1 MRSPRVVTLSLLLL
15 TACGGGGSQ
24 PAGSSES
31 AQSADEQRPRVAFI
45 TNGVADFWTV
55 AEAGA
60 RKGAEEAKAEVLVL
74 MPARGMEEQKSM
86 VEDCLVRGV
95 DGIAIS
101 PIDPP
106 NQATLIEEAAASCP
120 LITHDSD
127 APDSAR
133 LAYVGMDNYEAGWMA
148 GELAREALPEGGK
161 AAIFI
166 GRLEQDNARRRRQGV
181 IDALLGRTKD
191 ANRFDEPGAQPESE
205 DGRYVLVGT
214 YTDQF
219 DRALG
224 KANVEDALNRYP
236 DLGVAI
242 GLFGYNP
249 PLILE
254 ALKGADAL
262 GRVAIVGFDE
272 DLTTLEGV
280 REGTIVGTVV
290 QDPFAYGRES
300 VRILAGLHRGSAL
313 SDLGVPEG
321 GVLSIPGRRITKE
334 NVDAF
339 QQELEKNLGR

>member
-1 MRSPRVVTLSLLLL
+1 MLAMRRALPESLLCLAMAL
-15 TACGGGGSQ
+15 SSCGGSGEPSG
-24 PAGSSES
+24 A
-31 AQSADEQRPRVAFI
+31 AAPRVAFI

-60 RKGAEEAKAEVLVL
+60 KAGAAEAGVEVLVL
-74 MPARGMEEQKSM
+74 MPGRGMEEQKSM
-86 VEDCLVRGV
+86 VEDCLTREVK
-95 DGIAIS
+95 GIAIS

-106 NQATLIEEAAASCP
+106 NQKALLAEAAAACP

-127 APDSAR
+127 APESSR

-148 GELAREALPEGGK
+148 GELAREALPEGGS

-181 IDALLGRTKD
+181 IDAFLGRSRD
-191 ANRFDEPGAQPESE
+191 ATRYDDPDAQPSSE
-205 DGRYVLVGT
+205 DGRYTLVGT

-219 DRALG
+219 DFARG

-236 DLGVAI
+236 ELGVAV

-262 GRVAIVGFDE
+262 GRVQVVGFDE
-272 DLTTLEGV
+272 DKATLEGV
-280 REGTIVGTVV
+280 RSGTIVGTVV
-290 QDPFAYGRES
+290 QDPYSYGRES
-300 VRILAGLHRGSAL
+300 VRILAGLHAGRSL
-313 SDLGVPEG
+313 SELGVPDG
-321 GVLSIPGRRITKE
+321 GVLSIPARKITAATVE
-334 NVDAF
+334 AF
-339 QQELEKNLGR
+339 QAELDRNLGR

>member
-1 MRSPRVVTLSLLLL
+1 MHRHLLGPLLCLATTLA
-15 TACGGGGSQ
+15 ACGGGG
-24 PAGSSES
+24 PS
-31 AQSADEQRPRVAFI
+31 AAEEPSRPRVAFI

-60 RKGAEEAKAEVLVL
+60 KAGAEAEGVEVLVL
-74 MPARGMEEQKSM
+74 MPGRGMEEQKSM
-86 VEDCLVRGV
+86 VEDCLTRQVK
-95 DGIAIS
+95 GIAIS

-106 NQATLIEEAAASCP
+106 NQQALLAEAAAACP

-148 GELAREALPEGGK
+148 GELAREALPEGGS

-181 IDALLGRTKD
+181 IDAFLGRSRD
-191 ANRFDEPGAQPESE
+191 ATRYDDPDAQPVSE
-205 DGRYVLVGT
+205 DGRFRLVGT

-219 DRALG
+219 DFSRG

-236 DLGVAI
+236 DLGVAV

-262 GRVAIVGFDE
+262 GRVKVVGFDE
-272 DLTTLEGV
+272 DKATLEGV
-280 REGTIVGTVV
+280 RSGTIVGTVV
-290 QDPFAYGRES
+290 QDPYAYGRES
-300 VRILAGLHRGSAL
+300 VRILAGLHAGRSLAE
-313 SDLGVPEG
+313 LGVPAT
-321 GVLSIPGRRITKE
+321 GVLSIPARKITASTVE
-334 NVDAF
+334 EF
-339 QQELEKNLGR
+339 QAELARNLGQ